1 MLPSAVQRGEGEAES
16 KGSPSPGPP
25 EGRQDSRE
33 RSRVG
38 EARGPS
44 LVTSSQKPH
53 VSSAATLLCSP
64 SPRGFSS
71 LSCIARFPES
81 CQQLPS
87 RVEHSGLQSQLCLL
101 LGFFCSGSL
110 ENPSESLSPSTS
122 VLEDGLV

>member
-1 MLPSAVQRGEGEAES
+1 MLPSAVLRGEGEAES
-16 KGSPSPGPP
+16 KGSPSPGRP
-25 EGRQDSRE
+25 EARQDSRE
-33 RSRVG
+33 RSRVR

-87 RVEHSGLQSQLCLL
+87 RVEHSGLQSQPRLL
-101 LGFFCSGSL
+101 LGFFCSGCL

-122 VLEDGLV
+122 VLEDGLM